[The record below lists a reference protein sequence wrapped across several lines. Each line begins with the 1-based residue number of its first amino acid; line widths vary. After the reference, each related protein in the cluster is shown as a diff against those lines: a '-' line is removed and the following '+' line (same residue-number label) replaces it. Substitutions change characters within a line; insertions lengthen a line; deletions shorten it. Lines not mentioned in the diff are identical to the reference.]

1 MTDVTNSTS
10 KSVDDRR
17 KKQDLLRSLLE
28 FPGESPQTDYKSS
41 EAFDGK
47 SDFSLKLIRHILG
60 MANAGGGYLVIGF
73 PEGPDSKPQKDP
85 NISDEIIATYEA
97 TSLPQMLVKKIRG
110 TNKLDLVVHHVDF
123 ESKRYPVLEIGEFSI
138 SPFFCNSEHRDA
150 NGKLIL
156 RQGALYIRTA
166 NSNTEE
172 ISNPEEWEKL
182 MRIAMRKRND
192 ELLER
197 FSKLLEQAQKGTA
210 PVEETKKKEL
220 VKSPTW
226 FAEQRTIAEK
236 AMTEAGFNKHYFEV
250 TSYLPG
256 NQAKWNQAQLLG
268 AMTKAVLRNTGWPQG
283 VVLHVD
289 DHKPRA
295 VKDGI
300 QATIVAKRSFVSF
313 DHWGLS
319 QKGDYYF
326 CRTYHEDF
334 LENKEVA
341 TLGFDTRI
349 WRIAEAIDHTF
360 SLYSQLEVDSQE
372 PVIIEI
378 THKGLKGR
386 YLTANDPR
394 RLMWE
399 NRSSA
404 VDVATW
410 KTTTTLDGL
419 KVNRRTFIHE
429 AIKELT
435 VYFDFFELQPNVID
449 GVIEEYDKSRL

>member
-1 MTDVTNSTS
+1 
-10 KSVDDRR
+10 
-17 KKQDLLRSLLE
+17 
-28 FPGESPQTDYKSS
+28 
-41 EAFDGK
+41 
-47 SDFSLKLIRHILG
+47 

-73 PEGPDSKPQKDP
+73 PEGTDSKPQKDP

-97 TSLPQMLVKKIRG
+97 TALPQMVAKKVRG
-110 TNKLDLVVHHVDF
+110 TIKLDLVVHHVDF
-123 ESKRYPVLEIGEFSI
+123 EGKRYPVLEIGEFSV
-138 SPFFCNSEHRDA
+138 SPFFCNSDHRDA
-150 NGKLIL
+150 KGKQIL

-197 FSKLLEQAQKGTA
+197 FSKLLEQAQKGSIA
-210 PVEETKKKEL
+210 IDETKKKGPI
-220 VKSPTW
+220 KPPAW
-226 FAEQRTIAEK
+226 FSEQRAIAEK
-236 AMTEAGFNKHYFEV
+236 AMTEAGFKKHYFEV
-250 TSYLPG
+250 MSYLP
-256 NQAKWNQAQLLG
+256 NNSSKWNQAQLLDS
-268 AMTKAVLRNTGWPQG
+268 MTKAVLRNTGWPQG

-289 DHKPRA
+289 DHKPKA

-360 SLYSQLEVDSQE
+360 SLYSQLEVDPQQQ
-372 PVIIEI
+372 VMLEI

-399 NRSSA
+399 DRTSE
-404 VDVATW
+404 VETITW
-410 KTTTTLDGL
+410 KTETTLDGL
-419 KVNRRTFIHE
+419 KAHRSAFIHE